1 MFFTGIDTE
10 ATADPDLFGLE
21 DPAFGMGQ
29 DIVPLIFEFIGEPKI
44 VRVQKGDPIPFGV
57 MQAPVSC
64 GTDPLTILMEIVDLR
79 KIILTKP
86 CRVVRRAVVDDDRF
100 QGLEV
105 LLTDGEEGLLKK
117 GGAIVGRNDDT
128 NGG

>member
-1 MFFTGIDTE
+1 
-10 ATADPDLFGLE
+10 
-21 DPAFGMGQ
+21 MGQ